1 MALLI
6 GAFIALFMGIC
17 GLCTKCC
24 KHRFHAV
31 LFGCFLLPAASFV
44 SIGGFSIATISNT
57 DEATLRQFCNDDPNY
72 ESENHS
78 RYIARARTAVEELDE
93 TMNTFVSQQMCSK
106 NCPCNAIDNLE
117 YVTQWTEM
125 SESDV
130 NKFGRTHLEQADNMV
145 PLVWVYVDNNEDK
158 YDNFLEC
165 FNAIEKGTAQV
176 QDSVKEE
183 YKKIG
188 EDPKFETGV

>member
-1 MALLI
+1 
-6 GAFIALFMGIC
+6 
-17 GLCTKCC
+17 
-24 KHRFHAV
+24 
-31 LFGCFLLPAASFV
+31 
-44 SIGGFSIATISNT
+44 
-57 DEATLRQFCNDDPNY
+57 
-72 ESENHS
+72 
-78 RYIARARTAVEELDE
+78 
-93 TMNTFVSQQMCSK
+93 MCSK
-106 NCPCNAIDNLE
+106 NCPCNAKDNEE

-145 PLVWVYVDNNEDK
+145 PLVWVYVDSNEDV
-158 YDNFLEC
+158 YSNFLDC
-165 FNAIEKGTAQV
+165 FSAIEKGTAQV

>member
-31 LFGCFLLPAASFV
+31 LFGCFLLPAAGFV

-93 TMNTFVSQQMCSK
+93 TMNSFVS
-106 NCPCNAIDNLE
+106 
-117 YVTQWTEM
+117 
-125 SESDV
+125 
-130 NKFGRTHLEQADNMV
+130 
-145 PLVWVYVDNNEDK
+145 
-158 YDNFLEC
+158 
-165 FNAIEKGTAQV
+165 
-176 QDSVKEE
+176 
-183 YKKIG
+183 
-188 EDPKFETGV
+188 